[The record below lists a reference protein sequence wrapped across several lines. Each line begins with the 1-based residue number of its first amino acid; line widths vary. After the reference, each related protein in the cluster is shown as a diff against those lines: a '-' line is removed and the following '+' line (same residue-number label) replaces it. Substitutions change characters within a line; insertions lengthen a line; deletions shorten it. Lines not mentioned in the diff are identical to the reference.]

1 MPPLWH
7 VSQWPAGQDPRNT
20 DTLHIFAPSMV
31 LLLLLML
38 MRRMRMRISMRMMEM
53 LVERMMMAVG
63 GRDAVDDNDGS
74 KARRYP
80 C

>member
-1 MPPLWH
+1 
-7 VSQWPAGQDPRNT
+7 
-20 DTLHIFAPSMV
+20 
-31 LLLLLML
+31 
-38 MRRMRMRISMRMMEM
+38 MRISMRMMEM